1 MPKKLSRNR
10 AVIAFGANLGQREDT
25 IRSALQRIEEEV
37 GLILKKSSIL
47 ETEPMVLPGT
57 DPISIPS
64 YLNGVVL
71 IETTLSPDAILTRLL
86 QIEVMLGRDRSVET
100 SRWMSRIIDLDLICV
115 EQKTVESED
124 LKLPHPEMH
133 RRDFVLKPMSEVCP
147 DWIHPVLKRSVA
159 ELLSELHKG

>member
-1 MPKKLSRNR
+1 
-10 AVIAFGANLGQREDT
+10 
-25 IRSALQRIEEEV
+25 
-37 GLILKKSSIL
+37 
-47 ETEPMVLPGT
+47 
-57 DPISIPS
+57 
-64 YLNGVVL
+64 
-71 IETTLSPDAILTRLL
+71 
-86 QIEVMLGRDRSVET
+86 MLGRDRSVET